1 MSAPSVVDLVGSW
14 LADILTP
21 GTTPANATKAANRED
36 SCGSAA
42 DATACERLR
51 ISANPVRAPAA
62 DDAHSQTFA
71 GIRKPENGQQSEHWR
86 GFSQDSQD
94 SQGLPRTI
102 LTCSDCAIGQTASGD
117 PSRPYRL
124 AKDDGDAAHAEP
136 WDQGAIGRFTAR
148 AHQFQRRGFAEQDAE
163 DLAER
168 LHLRDVQADDRRMCL
183 ECRHLSGST
192 PTGWRCL
199 SHRAARIG
207 GELAGDLVT
216 ALQRCPGARP

>member
-21 GTTPANATKAANRED
+21 GTTPANATKAANSED
-36 SCGSAA
+36 SCGSST
-42 DATACERLR
+42 DSTACDWLR
-51 ISANPVRAPAA
+51 ISANLMRAPTA

-71 GIRKPENGQQSEHWR
+71 GIRKPENGRQSEHGR
-86 GFSQDSQD
+86 GSLQDSQD

-102 LTCSDCAIGQTASGD
+102 LTCSDCAIGQTACGD
-117 PSRPYRL
+117 PSRRYKL
-124 AKDDGDAAHAEP
+124 IKEDGEAAHAEP
-136 WDQGAIGRFTAR
+136 WNEGAIGRFTAR
-148 AHQFQRRGFAEQDAE
+148 AHRIQRRGVAEQDAE

-192 PTGWRCL
+192 STGWRCL
-199 SHRAARIG
+199 NHRAADVG
-207 GELAGDLVT
+207 CELAGDVVM
-216 ALQRCPGARP
+216 AMHRCPGARP